1 MIHLNILTT
10 VWLLQLRGFCG
21 EEQAT
26 CSKSLSFC
34 LDKWWWALHAQIVLH
49 FAKSRFFKY

>member
-1 MIHLNILTT
+1 MIHLNILKT

-34 LDKWWWALHAQIVLH
+34 LYKWWWALHAQNVLH